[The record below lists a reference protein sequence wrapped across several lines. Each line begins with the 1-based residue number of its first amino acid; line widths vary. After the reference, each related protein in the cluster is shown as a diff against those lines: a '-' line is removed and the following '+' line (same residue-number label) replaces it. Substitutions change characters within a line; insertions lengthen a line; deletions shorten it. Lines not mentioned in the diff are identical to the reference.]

1 MEIIPALG
9 PASEWADEVDAVS
22 DALLPLAGDLHAGV
36 VVVDDEEGGG
46 GQLQVVLLLEVLRRP
61 GKMGRC
67 QVIHEAM
74 QLTLIFYYAI
84 TFVVCLYVQRW
95 QIRMVLGCEKCLPAV
110 A

>member
-9 PASEWADEVDAVS
+9 SASEWADEVDAVS

-61 GKMGRC
+61 EK
-67 QVIHEAM
+67 
-74 QLTLIFYYAI
+74 
-84 TFVVCLYVQRW
+84 RW
-95 QIRMVLGCEKCLPAV
+95 DDVRTCEKQNSSNYAAYTDLPCH
-110 A
+110 

>member
-1 MEIIPALG
+1 MDIIPPEGVGGIVEMIPPALG

-67 QVIHEAM
+67 RVIHQTM
-74 QLTLIFYYAI
+74 QLTLIYHAI
-84 TFVVCLYVQRW
+84 RFVVCLYVQ
-95 QIRMVLGCEKCLPAV
+95 KH
-110 A
+110 